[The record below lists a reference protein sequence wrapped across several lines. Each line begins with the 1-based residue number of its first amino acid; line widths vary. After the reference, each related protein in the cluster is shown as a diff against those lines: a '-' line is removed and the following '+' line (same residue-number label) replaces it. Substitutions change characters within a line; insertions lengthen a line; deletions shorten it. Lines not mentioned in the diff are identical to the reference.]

1 MAASQKAVDRMTTAV
16 PVVKKGQSIG
26 SVKKMLSKKNRHF
39 KTIDYIYV
47 LDENR
52 VLCGVVTIKD
62 LMGVG
67 DKNKKIESIAK
78 EKIVAV
84 HPRAHQEN
92 VVYTALSR
100 GLSSVPVVDR
110 EGRLLG
116 AVPYDEILKIFN
128 NEIRE
133 DVLKFGGVF
142 HKVGRE
148 FTTTTSPAMFMIKAR
163 LPWLLLG
170 ILGGTVAAL
179 VMSSFE
185 GLMMNFIALASFI
198 PLLVYMS
205 DAAGTQSEA
214 IIVRSMAAEPKFP
227 ILSYLA
233 RELKIALALGA
244 VCGALVGIV
253 AAVGWGNPVLGTI
266 VGISMAASIFAGVCI
281 STLFP
286 LIFRKF
292 GFDPAVATGPFATIL
307 SDVATLIIYFTVATS
322 MFVGFGGRG

>member
-1 MAASQKAVDRMTTAV
+1 MTASQKAVDRMTTAV

-26 SVKKMLSKKNRHF
+26 SVKKMLSKKTRHF

-47 LDENR
+47 VDENR

-62 LMGVG
+62 LIGAG
-67 DKNKKIESIAK
+67 DKNKKIEGLVK
-78 EKIVAV
+78 EKIIAV
-84 HPRAHQEN
+84 RPMVHQEN
-92 VVYTALSR
+92 VVYSALSR
-100 GLSSVPVVDR
+100 GLSSVPVVDK
-110 EGRLLG
+110 EGRFLG
-116 AVPYDEILKIFN
+116 AVPYDEILRIFN

-142 HKVGRE
+142 HKVGGE
-148 FTTTTSPAMFMIKAR
+148 FITTTSPAMFMIKAR

-179 VMSSFE
+179 VVSSFE
-185 GLMMNFIALASFI
+185 GMMVNFIALASFI
-198 PLLVYMS
+198 PILVYMS
-205 DAAGTQSEA
+205 DATGTQSEA
-214 IIVRSMAAEPKFP
+214 IIVRTMAVEPKFS

-253 AAVGWGNPVLGTI
+253 AAVGWGNPVLGMI
-266 VGISMAASIFAGVCI
+266 VSISMTASIFVGVCI

-286 LIFRKF
+286 LVFRKF

-307 SDVATLIIYFTVATS
+307 SDIATLVIYFAVAMTL
-322 MFVGFGGRG
+322 FVWFGM